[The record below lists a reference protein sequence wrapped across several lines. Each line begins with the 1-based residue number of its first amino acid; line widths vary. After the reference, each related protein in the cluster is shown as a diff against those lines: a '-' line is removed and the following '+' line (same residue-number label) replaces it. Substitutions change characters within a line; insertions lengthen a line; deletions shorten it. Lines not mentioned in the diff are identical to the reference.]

1 MNISRPSRRAR
12 VGIMHAG
19 HREYWPQFPGARE
32 DIVAGAQRFAEIV
45 KESGVEVVMSDL
57 VDSVELS
64 FEAGRL
70 FERSGIDL
78 LFVYLHTYVASGRW
92 VPGLMHLNV
101 PIVLVITPESLDFE
115 NREYV
120 TGLGLHI
127 GSPCQAPEAISA
139 LLRVGKPAADLV
151 FGAANSP
158 QVRQEITE
166 WCRVANVLATYRDCV
181 IGYMGHSYD
190 GMLDMNFDPTSI
202 TQAFGVYVK
211 MLEMCELVE
220 YVQTATAAEVQG
232 KIEEMHQV
240 FDILEGSYDPVTRP
254 AQPED
259 IEWAARCAVGLDKLV
274 ANNGLSGLAYYY
286 AGLNNLYER
295 VASNLVVGNTLLTLK
310 GISLAGEAD
319 MKTCLA
325 MKTTSALG
333 AGGSFAEFHSV
344 DFERDQV
351 YVGHD
356 GPHDLRITDARPVIR
371 GLSIYHGKRGYGV
384 GVEFRIKVG
393 DMTMVAVGSD
403 AQCRFKFVVAEG
415 QSMPGRVPHIGNTVS
430 RAYFGKDVASFLR
443 RWFLSGVP
451 HHQSL
456 CVGHIG
462 SMMQKL
468 GKAMRMDVELL
479 TAPRTAAGQGA

>member
-1 MNISRPSRRAR
+1 MRWSCRTWWTAS
-12 VGIMHAG
+12 
-19 HREYWPQFPGARE
+19 EFSY
-32 DIVAGAQRFAEIV
+32 
-45 KESGVEVVMSDL
+45 
-57 VDSVELS
+57 
-64 FEAGRL
+64 EAGRL

-101 PIVLVITPESLDFE
+101 PIVLVTTPGKLDFD
-115 NREYV
+115 NDEYV
-120 TGLGLHI
+120 TGMSLHI
-127 GSPCQAPEAISA
+127 GSPCQVPEAVSA
-139 LLRVGKPAADLV
+139 LQRVGKPAADLI
-151 FGAANSP
+151 FGQANGP
-158 QVRQEITE
+158 RVKREILE
-166 WCRVANVLATYRDCV
+166 WCRVANALATYRDCV
-181 IGYMGHSYD
+181 IGYMGHSYE

-211 MLEMCELVE
+211 MLEMCELVD
-220 YVQTATAAEVQG
+220 YVQAASTAEVQA

-240 FDILEGSYDPVTRP
+240 FDIREGTHDPVTKP
-254 AQPED
+254 ALPED

-274 ANNGLSGLAYYY
+274 TNNGLSGLAYYY
-286 AGLNNLYER
+286 AGLNNVYER

-333 AGGSFAEFHSV
+333 AGGSFAEFNAV
-344 DFERDQV
+344 DFEHDQV

-356 GPHDLRITDARPVIR
+356 GPHDLRITNAPPGHPRPEPLSRQARAWHR
-371 GLSIYHGKRGYGV
+371 GGV
-384 GVEFRIKVG
+384 QHQDRRHDDGDGRFGRAVQVQVRRCGRAIHAGPPAPHRQHRLPRLLRQGCGGVPAHLV
-393 DMTMVAVGSD
+393 
-403 AQCRFKFVVAEG
+403 
-415 QSMPGRVPHIGNTVS
+415 
-430 RAYFGKDVASFLR
+430 
-443 RWFLSGVP
+443 LSGVP

-462 SMMQKL
+462 STMQKL

-479 TAPRTAAGQGA
+479 TPPGGA